1 MPASPTLAQG
11 QTFYNDT
18 LTNHEL
24 DSLVRT
30 HSQSITSPGNALTLT
45 KEVNELRSCNKNLEI
60 RNTNLEKI
68 VGVQGYKLAR
78 LTERF
83 DKLLTHLDV
92 DISDD
97 APDSTKPRRHT
108 KTFSEGNLHALLMNE
123 DKDSH
128 VEPLSPFPL
137 VEVDSRD
144 DTAVGTPSSLLDDN
158 NDDEDEDVFIGRQR
172 GRSNR
177 FIRGSRRVT
186 HKTTASPRLAAD
198 TAATTGQIECS
209 SAPPARSLGI
219 ITLKLSI
226 RIFINSVLITQL
238 TTILPAKDFYEFST
252 IRSEVVGRT
261 QEAWDDAVANAA
273 TAPVD
278 VSAGKVAED
287 KGEDVDQDT
296 NAFWASAGIH
306 KAALVQGVEFDIDQG
321 VLSLEETMAAAQSSI
336 APTKVKWSEKESCG
350 DNWRMWWAR
359 NVADGS
365 KEYLEVGF
373 RVDMRKCDEA
383 TRQMMARWVD

>member
-30 HSQSITSPGNALTLT
+30 HSKAITSPGNGLALT
-45 KEVNELRSCNKNLEI
+45 KEVDELRSRNNTLEN
-60 RNTNLEKI
+60 RNNNLEKI

-83 DKLLTHLDV
+83 DKLLTRLDV
-92 DISDD
+92 DISDE

-128 VEPLSPFPL
+128 VEPLSPFPQ
-137 VEVDSRD
+137 VELDSRD
-144 DTAVGTPSSLLDDN
+144 DTAVGTPSSLLNDS
-158 NDDEDEDVFIGRQR
+158 NDDDDEDVFIGRHR
-172 GRSNR
+172 GRSNG
-177 FIRGSRRVT
+177 FTDISRRVT
-186 HKTTASPRLAAD
+186 QNTTASPPLVAK
-198 TAATTGQIECS
+198 TAAATGQIES
-209 SAPPARSLGI
+209 PPARSLGI

-238 TTILPAKDFYEFST
+238 TTILPAKDFHEFST

-261 QEAWDDAVANAA
+261 QEVWDDAVAHAA
-273 TAPVD
+273 AAPDGVP
-278 VSAGKVAED
+278 AGKVA
-287 KGEDVDQDT
+287 GEDEDTDQDT

-306 KAALVQGVEFDIDQG
+306 KATLVQGVELDLNQG
-321 VLSLEETMAAAQSSI
+321 VLSLEETNTAAESSI
-336 APTKVKWSEKESCG
+336 AATKTKWSEKGCCG

-373 RVDMRKCDEA
+373 WVDMRKCDEA
-383 TRQMMARWVD
+383 TRQMMARWVN